1 MCWACDLPL
10 GSACVPQTSKCAS
23 RRVMEFTCNEQKIR
37 WRGEGM
43 NKKREGVAV
52 ILPDCTS
59 LRESYV
65 AIRDYPRKKQGCR
78 LNTDNTGIYWSIIL
92 KAPRAQNCDRYRSL
106 MQRTFHPW
114 QPKFWFSL
122 HNGNHVSLCWLS
134 IMVITT
140 SHVCP
145 YRKSDWAFFASKT
158 SNITK

>member
-23 RRVMEFTCNEQKIR
+23 RRVMEFTCNEQKVR

-59 LRESYV
+59 LRKSYV
-65 AIRDYPRKKQGCR
+65 AIRDCPQKNKAVGLIQTTQG
-78 LNTDNTGIYWSIIL
+78 YWSIIL
-92 KAPRAQNCDRYRSL
+92 KAPRAQNCDRYRSP
-106 MQRTFHPW
+106 MQQKFHPW
-114 QPKFWFSL
+114 QPKFWCSL

-134 IMVITT
+134 IMVIT

-145 YRKSDWAFFASKT
+145 CRKSDWAFFASKT